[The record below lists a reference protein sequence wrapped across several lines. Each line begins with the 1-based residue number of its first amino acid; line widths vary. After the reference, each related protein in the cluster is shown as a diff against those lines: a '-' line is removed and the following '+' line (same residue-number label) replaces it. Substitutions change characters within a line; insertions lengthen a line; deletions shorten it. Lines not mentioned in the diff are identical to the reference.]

1 MKINNIGNNGSVDL
15 AKIYGTQQKSE
26 KPTSPVATP
35 TGVEGDRLEI
45 SAEAKAMQAYKAKL
59 EGIPNVRADLVASIA
74 QRIKDGTY
82 VADARKIA
90 EGMIQERL
98 LDKLV

>member
-1 MKINNIGNNGSVDL
+1 MKINNVGNNGTVDL
-15 AKIYGTQQKSE
+15 AKIYGAQQKSE
-26 KPTSPVATP
+26 KQASPVTAAES
-35 TGVEGDRLEI
+35 VETDRLEI
-45 SAEAKAMQAYKAKL
+45 SAEAKAIQAYKAKL

-74 QRIKDGTY
+74 QRIKNGTY

-90 EGMIQERL
+90 EGMIRERL